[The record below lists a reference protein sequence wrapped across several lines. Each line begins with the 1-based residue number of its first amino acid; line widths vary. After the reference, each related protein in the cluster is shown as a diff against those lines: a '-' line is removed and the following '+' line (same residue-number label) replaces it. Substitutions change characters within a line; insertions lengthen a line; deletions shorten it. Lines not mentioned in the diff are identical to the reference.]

1 MSWDE
6 EWAQLKADAL
16 ARQPHSAHTQLNQLP
31 ADMGGGGSAAGP
43 SGHGDGFAVN
53 AASINGSSHVLL
65 EIAGVLYEGRMDG
78 ENATMCRA
86 PRAHPDVASNAETFA
101 RFAQD
106 QYDDAVVLLAA
117 LAGKLRSAD
126 NTYTKYDDGVHAKL
140 NSVLT
145 SGRYTEPGNR

>member
-16 ARQPHSAHTQLNQLP
+16 ARQQQSAHMQLNLLP
-31 ADMGGGGSAAGP
+31 ADMGGDGSAAGP

-53 AASINGSSHVLL
+53 ASSIDGSSHLLL

-86 PRAHPDVASNAETFA
+86 PRAHPGVASNAETFA

-106 QYDDAVVLLAA
+106 QYNDAVVLLAA
-117 LAGKLRSAD
+117 LAGKLKSTN
-126 NTYTKYDDGVHAKL
+126 NTYAEYDDGVRAKL
-140 NSVLT
+140 NSVLL
-145 SGRYTEPGNR
+145 SGRYTEPGDR

>member
-16 ARQPHSAHTQLNQLP
+16 ARQQQSAHMQLNQLP
-31 ADMGGGGSAAGP
+31 ADMGGSAAGP
-43 SGHGDGFAVN
+43 SGHGDGFA
-53 AASINGSSHVLL
+53 AKASSIDGSSHLLL

-101 RFAQD
+101 RFTQD
-106 QYDDAVVLLAA
+106 QYNDAVVLLAA
-117 LAGKLRSAD
+117 LAGKLKSTN
-126 NTYTKYDDGVHAKL
+126 NTYAEYDDGVRGKL
-140 NSVLT
+140 NSVLV
-145 SGRYTEPGNR
+145 SGHYTEPGDR